1 MLSAALLGVV
11 TTNLGVVYADAND
24 NPTTLEK
31 GNTLNSE
38 QLEQARKVTQNKNTT
53 KLVNDDNTTVV
64 SDDTMISPEYSFFV
78 QFIKGKTTVDTFGEG
93 WTEGIHTA
101 ENEKDSK
108 GISIPVDKVVKGK
121 TGVIYHHVSAF
132 GQDVD
137 ARFTI
142 KDYKEAKDVNGNTA
156 SDGTIAFNTS
166 GQVGAY
172 QNRINEAT
180 YTVEFLKAGTNEPIS
195 LDGFYTFS
203 DIDWTQYITLHKD
216 MLDKATGIL
225 ADSTCWLDLTE
236 NEDGSKTFAETENQG
251 SDDYDLTAMFTVLFK
266 DLSKFDVSFG
276 AADTAVDVPV
286 ETNWGDWDWFG
297 NTAVKPAKSE
307 DPNPTK
313 AVTDSD
319 ETNVENNHLDTM
331 SETFTFNITQNIL
344 GELPQFYHTSFEM
357 KDELIPELKRTSDVR
372 IVDETGKDRTSFFTD
387 KSKDNT
393 VDVVATEE
401 TLKNQDF
408 YGHTYMFSFDAKV
421 REGMSLEKYYN
432 KEDNKYYFPNQ
443 AETLINGEENPT
455 NETDTD
461 VDETPDK
468 DPIKKIIDSEGK
480 EVDLTQAKQGDTVE
494 FVISNPEGVPYS
506 AIGQKVTISDD
517 LEDVLQLE
525 DKTIKMEVAD
535 LGEDAEFKDVTDQ
548 GTLTTD
554 DKTGKVSWTVDDGSL
569 LAGKQYRLTIGGTVK
584 EEADFSSYVDDS
596 GNITIPNV
604 AHQVIGETDKPT
616 NEVNVVVEQE
626 KPRIL
631 PPTGATTDHSN
642 PSLLITSGMVIGAV
656 VLGGVLYIKRKQGNS
671 HENNH

>member
-1 MLSAALLGVV
+1 M
-11 TTNLGVVYADAND
+11 
-24 NPTTLEK
+24 
-31 GNTLNSE
+31 
-38 QLEQARKVTQNKNTT
+38 
-53 KLVNDDNTTVV
+53 
-64 SDDTMISPEYSFFV
+64 
-78 QFIKGKTTVDTFGEG
+78 
-93 WTEGIHTA
+93 
-101 ENEKDSK
+101 
-108 GISIPVDKVVKGK
+108 
-121 TGVIYHHVSAF
+121 
-132 GQDVD
+132 
-137 ARFTI
+137 
-142 KDYKEAKDVNGNTA
+142 
-156 SDGTIAFNTS
+156 
-166 GQVGAY
+166 
-172 QNRINEAT
+172 
-180 YTVEFLKAGTNEPIS
+180 
-195 LDGFYTFS
+195 
-203 DIDWTQYITLHKD
+203 
-216 MLDKATGIL
+216 
-225 ADSTCWLDLTE
+225 
-236 NEDGSKTFAETENQG
+236 
-251 SDDYDLTAMFTVLFK
+251 
-266 DLSKFDVSFG
+266 
-276 AADTAVDVPV
+276 
-286 ETNWGDWDWFG
+286 
-297 NTAVKPAKSE
+297 
-307 DPNPTK
+307 
-313 AVTDSD
+313 
-319 ETNVENNHLDTM
+319 
-331 SETFTFNITQNIL
+331 
-344 GELPQFYHTSFEM
+344 
-357 KDELIPELKRTSDVR
+357 
-372 IVDETGKDRTSFFTD
+372 
-387 KSKDNT
+387 
-393 VDVVATEE
+393 
-401 TLKNQDF
+401 
-408 YGHTYMFSFDAKV
+408 
-421 REGMSLEKYYN
+421 
-432 KEDNKYYFPNQ
+432 
-443 AETLINGEENPT
+443 NGEENPT